1 MAFLAVIREN
11 GPLIIVNYVSKEEK
25 IVSELKDDFFEKETL
40 WSRKTKSSLLKS
52 FSFTIFKEI
61 CDLNFSLVSAIHY
74 KVVAIA

>member
-40 WSRKTKSSLLKS
+40 WSRKTKSSLLKY
-52 FSFTIFKEI
+52 FSFTTLKE
-61 CDLNFSLVSAIHY
+61 CCYLNFSLVPTIHY
-74 KVVAIA
+74 NMVAIA

>member
-52 FSFTIFKEI
+52 FSITTLKER
-61 CDLNFSLVSAIHY
+61 CYLNFSLVSTIHY
-74 KVVAIA
+74 KMVAIA